1 MNLLL
6 GFIVAMV
13 VTMALV
19 PLLMKHA
26 GALRVLDAPN
36 ARKVHSSPIPRVGGI
51 AMATGT
57 VLGLLPWLL
66 EGNSTLVAVM
76 VGAGIVFIFGVA
88 DDRADLSATI
98 KFGGQLLAIAVV
110 VGLGGVVIDS
120 YSIVVRHD
128 LPAWIGLPLTV
139 VFILGVTNAINLSD
153 GLDGLA
159 GGTTLL
165 SLVALGA
172 LAFSIGFV
180 DVAAVA
186 FVISGAVLGFLRFN
200 TFPARIF
207 MGDGGSQF
215 LGFMVAVLAV
225 MFTQHDSVA
234 FSSAVPLLL
243 LGLPVVDTLMVMAQ
257 RAREG
262 RPLFSADRRHVHHK
276 LLDLGFDHNE
286 AVAVIYGIQALFFLS
301 AWFMRYQ
308 PDPTIVVV
316 FTSLAVG
323 LVGVLI
329 GAGRAG
335 WRWRAGSVARAWPVQ
350 GASRLRLV
358 FDWLARP
365 EHLPRWS
372 LQASGVC
379 VVTYLAAVAATADVA
394 TPDLAFLAGALAI
407 GALVAIV
414 QPPGRVAW
422 LAKGALYTAAA
433 LAVYLDH
440 HTVGVLPAVGILE
453 WTVLPLLAISVALR
467 MRLSQ
472 ERRFELSTLDVLL
485 IFVAL
490 AVPNLPGLFS
500 ISSNIGVSVAKLVA
514 LVYAI
519 ELVADQSARGLR
531 LLAGGFTVF
540 LLVVIGRAMV

>member
-1 MNLLL
+1 MSLLL
-6 GFIVAMV
+6 GFIVAMI

-36 ARKVHSSPIPRVGGI
+36 ARKVHRTPIPRVGGI
-51 AMATGT
+51 AMMVGT

-66 EGNSTLVAVM
+66 QGSSTLIAVM
-76 VGAGIVFIFGVA
+76 LAAGIVFVFGVA
-88 DDRADLSATI
+88 DDRADLSAPV
-98 KFGGQLLAIAVV
+98 KFTGQLLAIAVV
-110 VGLGGVVIDS
+110 IGFGGVMIDS

-128 LPAWIGLPLTV
+128 LPAWFGVPLTV
-139 VFILGVTNAINLSD
+139 LFMLGVTNAINLSD

-172 LAFSIGFV
+172 LAFSIDFV
-180 DVAAVA
+180 DVAVIA
-186 FVISGAVLGFLRFN
+186 FVIAGAVLGFLRFN

-225 MFTQHDSVA
+225 MFTQHDTVA
-234 FSSAVPLLL
+234 LSPAVPLLL

-276 LLDLGFDHNE
+276 LLDLGFDHTE
-286 AVAVIYGIQALFFLS
+286 AVVVIYGIQALFFLA

-308 PDPTIVVV
+308 PDPLIVGV
-316 FTSLAVG
+316 FASLAIGVVG
-323 LVGVLI
+323 LLI

-335 WRWRAGSVARAWPVQ
+335 WRWRTVPEQMPATLHGGPPLRPAQAW
-350 GASRLRLV
+350 LL
-358 FDWLARP
+358 RP
-365 EHLPRWS
+365 EHLPRWA
-372 LQASGVC
+372 LQAAGVC
-379 VVTYLAAVAATADVA
+379 VLAYLATVAAISDPA
-394 TPDLAFLAGALAI
+394 TPDLAWLASALAI
-407 GALVAIV
+407 AAGVALVR
-414 QPPGRVAW
+414 PSGHLGW
-422 LAKGALYTAAA
+422 LAKGALYIAAT

-440 HTVGVLPAVGILE
+440 HSSAMAPAARILE
-453 WTVLPLLAISVALR
+453 WAVLPLLAVSVALR

-490 AVPNLPGLFS
+490 AVPNLPGLFPLT
-500 ISSNIGVSVAKLVA
+500 SNVGVSVLKVVA

-531 LLAGGFTVF
+531 LLAAGFVLF
-540 LLVVIGRAMV
+540 LLVVGARTII